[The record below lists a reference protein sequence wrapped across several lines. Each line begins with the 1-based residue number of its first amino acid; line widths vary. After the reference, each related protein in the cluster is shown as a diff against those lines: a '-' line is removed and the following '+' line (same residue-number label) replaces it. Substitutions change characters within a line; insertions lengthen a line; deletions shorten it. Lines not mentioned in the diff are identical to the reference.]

1 MDRFGRKPDHYP
13 RGQSPLSPVKS
24 LKIILALV
32 LALFYALLVPGPRS
46 GRR

>member
-1 MDRFGRKPDHYP
+1 MDRFGRKSDHYP
-13 RGQSPLSPVKS
+13 RGPRPLSPVKS
-24 LKIILALV
+24 LKIILALA

>member
-1 MDRFGRKPDHYP
+1 MDRFGRKSDHYP
-13 RGQSPLSPVKS
+13 RGQRPLSPAKS